1 MPRVLIVDDSASIR
15 REMRKHLESAGL
27 HVCEASDGLE
37 AIEQARIVKPDLVI
51 LDVAMPRLNGIE
63 TARELSRLHPDVR
76 VVLHT
81 LHADVVRSQPLPEGV
96 LDVIAKGERLVPI
109 VLILLEL
116 PSGSGAVA

>member
-37 AIEQARIVKPDLVI
+37 AIEQARVVKPDLVI
-51 LDVAMPRLNGIE
+51 LDVVMPRLNGIE

-81 LHADVVRSQPLPEGV
+81 LHADVVRAQGLPEGV
-96 LDVIAKGERLVPI
+96 WGVIAKGERLIPT
-109 VLILLEL
+109 VLTLLEL
-116 PSGSGAVA
+116 A